1 MNKRRTLSG
10 NPLAVVPFFA
20 ELPPEELDRVLSEL
34 EEIQL
39 RAGTVLFRE
48 GDCGEHLY
56 IMISGQL
63 EILMSPGTPDELI
76 LDILHPGAYFGEMSL
91 IQETGKR
98 STSARALDD
107 VTLLRMSR
115 RQFNEL
121 LTKHTEVAASVIK
134 VLIERLDHS
143 NLQTFRGLTE
153 KNRQLRKA
161 YDELKATQAQLIEKE
176 RLEKELQV
184 AADIQMSIL
193 PDVLPTVE
201 GFDFGGLIVPA
212 RQVGGDFYD
221 VFDLGGG
228 KMGVLIGDVADK
240 GIPSAIFMARTHAF
254 VIAEAEGMDSPGNV
268 LRRVNYHITSQEKS
282 AQFVTVFFGILNT
295 ETGEFCY
302 ARAGHELPLLMDADG
317 TVHRLPQKRGTAIG
331 VWHDIDVD
339 EGSLHLEK
347 NSLLVMFTD
356 GMTDCRSPSGE
367 AFGLDR
373 VKEVIA
379 DLRGRSAQFACDH
392 LLETLMTYQHGSPR
406 DDDITLVA
414 IHAK

>member
-1 MNKRRTLSG
+1 MNKSTLPG

-20 ELPPEELDRVLSEL
+20 KLPPAELDRVGSEL
-34 EEIQL
+34 EEIHL
-39 RAGTVLFRE
+39 GAGTVLFHE

-56 IMISGQL
+56 ILTGGQL
-63 EILMSPGTPDELI
+63 EILMSPGTADELI
-76 LDILHPGAYFGEMSL
+76 LDVLHPGAYFGEMSL

-98 STSARALDD
+98 STSARALND

-115 RQFNEL
+115 GQFNEL
-121 LTKHTEVAASVIK
+121 LTKHAQVAGSVIK

-201 GFDFGGLIVPA
+201 RFDFGGLIVPA

-228 KMGVLIGDVADK
+228 RMGVLIGDVADK

-254 VIAEAEGMDSPGNV
+254 VIAEAEGKDSPGNV
-268 LRRVNYHITSQEKS
+268 LRRVNRHITSQEKS

-302 ARAGHELPLLMDADG
+302 ARAGHELPLLMDPDG
-317 TVHRLPQKRGTAIG
+317 NVHRLPQKRGTAIG
-331 VWHDIDVD
+331 VWHDIDID
-339 EGSLHLEK
+339 EGSLDLAK
-347 NSLLVMFTD
+347 GSLLVMFTD
-356 GMTDCRSPSGE
+356 GMTDCRSPAGE

-373 VKEVIA
+373 IKETMTA
-379 DLRGRSAQFACDH
+379 LRGRSAQFACDH
-392 LLETLMTYQHGSPR
+392 LLETLMTYQQGSPR

-414 IHAK
+414 VHAK